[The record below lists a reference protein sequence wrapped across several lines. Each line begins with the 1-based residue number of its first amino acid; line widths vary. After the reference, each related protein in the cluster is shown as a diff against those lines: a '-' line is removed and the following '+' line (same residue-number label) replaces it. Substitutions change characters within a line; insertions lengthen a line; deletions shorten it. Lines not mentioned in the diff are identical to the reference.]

1 MNSRSAGFGP
11 KTVFGS
17 TTSPQDGSGWKKS
30 WLRGGG
36 SRRHQ
41 LLTDSRSWGA
51 KDRFI
56 ASISEYVSYHC
67 LWASRFLFS
76 MERTS
81 EVNLRKKTLPWW
93 CQEVRIITHTN
104 NSRGFIFISL
114 HLSASRTGKRLSR
127 AVSLGSLNQDLMGIA
142 LSAEAELERRALA
155 RHVHQSGL
163 PGYALYAPG
172 ELSKMKTEERSA
184 QMADRSLV

>member
-1 MNSRSAGFGP
+1 MD
-11 KTVFGS
+11 
-17 TTSPQDGSGWKKS
+17 QDEKSLGWEEEVVVGIDCLPTHVPGVRKLGLS
-30 WLRGGG
+30 
-36 SRRHQ
+36 HQ
-41 LLTDSRSWGA
+41 YPSMFLT
-51 KDRFI
+51 
-56 ASISEYVSYHC
+56 YHC